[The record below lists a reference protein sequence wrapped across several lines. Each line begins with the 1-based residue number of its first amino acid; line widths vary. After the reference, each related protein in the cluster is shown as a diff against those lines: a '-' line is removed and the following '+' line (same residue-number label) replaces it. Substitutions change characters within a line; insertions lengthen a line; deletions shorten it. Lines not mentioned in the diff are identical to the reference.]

1 MLCINSINPYHF
13 SLTMLV
19 GHRRVAGSNKSSHYD
34 HRVIL
39 CAVGS
44 IPVQLDI
51 YKSCREEPK
60 HRDNNMCSRTLTG
73 TLIREE
79 PKHRKDLGR
88 SDDLRSGL
96 GTQSRFGKRKN
107 GLKEK

>member
-1 MLCINSINPYHF
+1 MSCVVQ
-13 SLTMLV
+13 SLVPPLTLLV
-19 GHRRVAGSNKSSHYD
+19 CDVVTT
-34 HRVIL
+34 VIL

-51 YKSCREEPK
+51 YKSCREGPK
-60 HRDNNMCSRTLTG
+60 HRDNNMCSRTLIG
-73 TLIREE
+73 TLSREE

-88 SDDLRSGL
+88 SEDLRSGL

-107 GLKEK
+107 GLNEK

>member
-1 MLCINSINPYHF
+1 MHSM
-13 SLTMLV
+13 TRGMLV

-60 HRDNNMCSRTLTG
+60 HIGNNVCSRILTG
-73 TLIREE
+73 TCIQEG
-79 PKHRKDLGR
+79 PKHRKDLER
-88 SDDLRSGL
+88 SVDLRSDLVRKAASERG
-96 GTQSRFGKRKN
+96 GTAK
-107 GLKEK
+107 

>member
-1 MLCINSINPYHF
+1 MHSM
-13 SLTMLV
+13 TRGMLV
-19 GHRRVAGSNKSSHYD
+19 GYKRVAGSDKSSHYD
-34 HRVIL
+34 YRLIL

-79 PKHRKDLGR
+79 PKHRKDLERSASFR
-88 SDDLRSGL
+88 SDLV
-96 GTQSRFGKRKN
+96 RKAASER
-107 GLKEK
+107 GGAV

>member
-1 MLCINSINPYHF
+1 MFEYNIPLEC
-13 SLTMLV
+13 LLV
-19 GHRRVAGSNKSSHYD
+19 GHRRVAGSNKSSHCD
-34 HRVIL
+34 HRLIL

-51 YKSCREEPK
+51 YKSCRCREEPK
-60 HRDNNMCSRTLTG
+60 HRDNNVCSRTLTG

-79 PKHRKDLGR
+79 PKHRKGLGR

>member
-1 MLCINSINPYHF
+1 MQCRF
-13 SLTMLV
+13 MLV

-39 CAVGS
+39 YAVGS

-51 YKSCREEPK
+51 HKSCREEPK